1 MTPSIDEIAI
11 EAREQTKRTD
21 LPVDVI
27 RTLSNAYYAIGQ
39 LERERDE
46 NKTRLAI
53 ADDILGSESFLWLI
67 VGANHPDTYI
77 DALRPAFDAWKKA
90 GGKPYGK
97 S

>member
-1 MTPSIDEIAI
+1 MKTDIDEIAI
-11 EAREQTKRTD
+11 EVRQQTKRTD

-27 RTLSNAYYAIGQ
+27 RTLSRAFYAIGQ

-46 NKTRLAI
+46 SKTRLAI
-53 ADDILGSESFLWLI
+53 ADEILGSEGFLWLI
-67 VGANHPDTYI
+67 VGANHPDTHI
-77 DALRPAFDAWKKA
+77 DSLRPAFDAWKKA